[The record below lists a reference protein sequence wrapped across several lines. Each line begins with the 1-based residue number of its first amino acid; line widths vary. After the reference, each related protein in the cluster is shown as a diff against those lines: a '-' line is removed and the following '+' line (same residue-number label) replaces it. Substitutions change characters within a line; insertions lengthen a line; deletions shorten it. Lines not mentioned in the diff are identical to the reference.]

1 MLEMENYFLKVH
13 SLISSPVTI
22 NIAMLNLPVYLYTP
36 VIRVF
41 LDLENSTNRGVDIM
55 YHGYAKLAKG
65 VKNTIQFNFLNGDQ
79 RPISVSTKTFV
90 FKMFDYSTNK
100 EVVSQNLQVLDDG
113 TTLSLRG
120 KTQLTLTSAQ
130 LPTSFKTGMYTY
142 SLLQVNNTELLPV
155 YIDGASDMHGKIEIV
170 DGVIAKF
177 IPSDELTFLTN
188 QNDVYT
194 AGPISTNR
202 DGKGNNGLH
211 TIQLY
216 MTGFTGTLEIGGS
229 LANEPPATFDQ
240 FTVLQTES
248 FVNETDTVGLT
259 IPDLDNIKYL
269 MFRYT
274 KSSGAIDKVLYRS

>member
-1 MLEMENYFLKVH
+1 MENYFLKVH

>member
-1 MLEMENYFLKVH
+1 MENYFLKVH

-188 QNDVYT
+188 QNNVYT

-240 FTVLQTES
+240 FTVLQTQS
-248 FVNETDTVGLT
+248 FVNETGTVGLT
-259 IPDLDNIKYL
+259 IPDLNNIKYL